1 MSDFNIGGL
10 DLRNLATTR
19 YTQRPRP
26 LGVLQKVGLD
36 DLEHDFTCDFIR
48 EDGILPC
55 TCRPEHARRSI
66 WYNTWKGWLRVRVSP
81 SWWVYHIVPPSW
93 PSP

>member
-10 DLRNLATTR
+10 DLRNLASAPTIKMVQVTG
-19 YTQRPRP
+19 QD
-26 LGVLQKVGLD
+26 GQ
-36 DLEHDFTCDFIR
+36 EHDFVCSFVR

-55 TCRPEHARRSI
+55 SCRLEHAKGSI